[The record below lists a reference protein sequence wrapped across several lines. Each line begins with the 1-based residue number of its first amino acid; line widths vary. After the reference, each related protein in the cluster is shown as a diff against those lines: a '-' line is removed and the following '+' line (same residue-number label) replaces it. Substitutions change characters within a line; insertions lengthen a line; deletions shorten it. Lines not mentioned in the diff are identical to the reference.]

1 MLLLHVLGASRVRVC
16 FHISAVFSA
25 GHQIRSASTSC
36 APARLLSALP
46 ASYPVQKNLLSVFLH
61 SVWSVTLPRMADP
74 NVLSFVATARN
85 AEWTVR
91 NSFTLNS

>member
-1 MLLLHVLGASRVRVC
+1 
-16 FHISAVFSA
+16 
-25 GHQIRSASTSC
+25 
-36 APARLLSALP
+36 
-46 ASYPVQKNLLSVFLH
+46 LSVFLH

-85 AEWTVR
+85 AEWTAR

>member
-1 MLLLHVLGASRVRVC
+1 
-16 FHISAVFSA
+16 VFSA

-36 APARLLSALP
+36 APAQLLSALP
-46 ASYPVQKNLLSVFLH
+46 ASYPVQKNLLSVFPH
-61 SVWSVTLPRMADP
+61 SVWSVTLPRSADP
-74 NVLSFVATARN
+74 YTLSFVATARN